1 MAKKPFTT
9 VGVQA
14 LQEELYALTDEL
26 LQAEA
31 NAAHSEFQD
40 WLIDH
45 FELSN
50 SQTAYID
57 NFDPDFIAHASG
69 LVSHY
74 IGHRLPMSLHAE
86 TPPDD
91 DDEGRG
97 KLILFNES
105 QQVVYRQTEGALA
118 TGHLQVS
125 IRYTT
130 ANG

>member
-1 MAKKPFTT
+1 MAKKQFTS

-14 LQEELYALTDEL
+14 LQQELYALSDDA
-26 LQAEA
+26 LQVEA
-31 NAAHSEFQD
+31 NAARSEFQD

-45 FELSN
+45 FELTN
-50 SQTAYID
+50 SQKAYVD
-57 NFDPDFIAHASG
+57 NLDPDFIAHASG

-74 IGHRLPMSLHAE
+74 IGHRLPMSLNAE
-86 TPPDD
+86 APPED

-125 IRYTT
+125 IRYTQ
-130 ANG
+130 ANS